1 MEYVRALSI
10 HFAALVLL
18 LWGVMGLIS
27 AAFGDVS
34 FESERSF
41 LSIASEIRSWRLNA
55 LLGSLCLL
63 AGVGVLLLALREFR
77 PPSYPLLLL
86 GSLGV
91 VCLVA
96 LMCKLMFRS
105 VEAMESALV
114 KGALLL
120 VNGLILTLLLMAG
133 FYLCTYLWHAFT
145 AA

>member
-1 MEYVRALSI
+1 MEYVRALSV

-18 LWGVMGLIS
+18 LWGAMGLIS

-41 LSIASEIRSWRLNA
+41 LSIVSETRRRLSA
-55 LLGSLCLL
+55 LLGSLCVLTGGGVWLL
-63 AGVGVLLLALREFR
+63 AVREFR

-86 GSLGV
+86 GSLCGV
-91 VCLVA
+91 SLAA
-96 LMCKLMFRS
+96 LMFKLMFRS
-105 VEAMESALV
+105 VGAMESALA

-120 VNGLILTLLLMAG
+120 VNGLIVTLLLMAG
-133 FYLCTYLWHAFT
+133 FYLCAYLWHAFT